1 MTLSVQAAQNN
12 LYVGGEGRAGEGRYS
27 RAGWVEQGLLHER
40 GNSAKATG
48 RDWLYLVASSH
59 GGMDR
64 IDNCCKYNATNWSR
78 MSVRVRKPKM
88 FVLFFLVPASWG
100 YNNLCV
106 VLSHSLTDRLDLEW
120 VGRGYRYKCGKF
132 DYKREDRL
140 GSSEGLKWVKHRELW
155 GPRPGLGRSQLRRLN
170 RVVIG
175 GRMVIWDGNISKRLT
190 CIEK

>member
-1 MTLSVQAAQNN
+1 M
-12 LYVGGEGRAGEGRYS
+12 
-27 RAGWVEQGLLHER
+27 
-40 GNSAKATG
+40 
-48 RDWLYLVASSH
+48 
-59 GGMDR
+59 
-64 IDNCCKYNATNWSR
+64 
-78 MSVRVRKPKM
+78 
-88 FVLFFLVPASWG
+88 
-100 YNNLCV
+100 CV

-190 CIEK
+190 CIEKKTKNSIFN